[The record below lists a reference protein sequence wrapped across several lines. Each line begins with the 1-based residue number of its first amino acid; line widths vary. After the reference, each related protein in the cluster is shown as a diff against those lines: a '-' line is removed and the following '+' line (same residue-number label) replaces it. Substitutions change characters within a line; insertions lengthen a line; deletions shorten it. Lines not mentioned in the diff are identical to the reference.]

1 VLKTTQMTKN
11 DLPIGGF
18 ISLKLRPRAESPDSD
33 AFARRFGAAINQD
46 GGSGLSSM
54 SRAIFA
60 AGALLAS
67 ASLAQAGDHASF
79 SPDLQE
85 PSATM
90 TPAPAPVPVG
100 AMEAPA
106 PSRARGSRRRT
117 RMARGRAS
125 RHVAVAIR
133 PSLDADGKPLTIG
146 AIPAP
151 LPPTHENGQVAEA
164 VATLETPPS
173 GAVEAAAPTPEATR
187 SASGPREEAA
197 QTVAALLAKH
207 AFENGVPLALAKAV
221 VRIESR
227 GNAHAS
233 NHGALGLM
241 QIKYGTARA
250 VGFAGPAVALFV
262 ADINLRYGM
271 KVLGQAYK
279 DAGGDTCGA
288 LMRYQSGHLARH
300 MSAANRAYCSR
311 ARALM
316 AGGA

>member
-1 VLKTTQMTKN
+1 
-11 DLPIGGF
+11 
-18 ISLKLRPRAESPDSD
+18 
-33 AFARRFGAAINQD
+33 
-46 GGSGLSSM
+46 M

-60 AGALLAS
+60 AGTLLAS

-79 SPDLQE
+79 SPDLKE
-85 PSATM
+85 PSATAAPQQPQAAL
-90 TPAPAPVPVG
+90 TPAPAPVTSHG
-100 AMEAPA
+100 RT
-106 PSRARGSRRRT
+106 SHRRT
-117 RMARGRAS
+117 RVARS
-125 RHVAVAIR
+125 RGSKSNALAGIR
-133 PSLDADGKPLTIG
+133 PSLDAAGKPLTIG

-151 LPPTHENGQVAEA
+151 LPPTHEDGQVADA
-164 VATLETPPS
+164 VATLETPPPS
-173 GAVEAAAPTPEATR
+173 GPVEAAAPTPESPR
-187 SASGPREEAA
+187 SAAGPREEGSE
-197 QTVAALLAKH
+197 TVAALLAKH
-207 AFENGVPLALAKAV
+207 AFENGVPLALARAV

-227 GNAHAS
+227 GNAHAA

-279 DAGGDTCGA
+279 AASGDICGA

-311 ARALM
+311 ARAFM
-316 AGGA
+316 AGA